1 LALNEVAQWKSKRA
15 LETEGSLLEATGFA
29 AEELQELFG
38 KMLLVRRFEEAVEQ
52 AFRREEVGGY
62 VHLYNRQEAVATGF
76 PAHRRRIC
84 AFGLGVGY
92 DHARP
97 ERMSWV
103 EEKRTDHLSGK
114 D

>member
-62 VHLYNRQEAVATGF
+62 VHLYNGQEAVATGF
-76 PAHRRRIC
+76 PAHRRRLP
-84 AFGLGVGY
+84 AFGLGAGD

-97 ERMSWV
+97 V
-103 EEKRTDHLSGK
+103 
-114 D
+114 